1 MGFPEPEGGER
12 RYVLLF
18 ACLIAC
24 LAGIGL
30 WVWEPWAEPETAEL
44 VVVEETGAET
54 TAAAPSGQIEV
65 YISGAVKHPGVYDVP
80 AGSRVYELVRAA
92 GDVIPYADVEA
103 VNLSARLSDGEK
115 IHIPLNPARVTVTAE
130 PVVNINQ
137 AGLEELETLPGIG
150 EATARKILDYR
161 QEHGWFW
168 TKEELMEVPSIGEG
182 RYGKIE
188 DRITL

>member
-1 MGFPEPEGGER
+1 MEFPEPEGGER

-18 ACLIAC
+18 ACLIAV

-30 WVWEPWAEPETAEL
+30 WVWEPWASPEMGDML
-44 VVVEETGAET
+44 VVEETDADAP
-54 TAAAPSGQIEV
+54 AAAPSGQIEV

-92 GDVIPYADVEA
+92 GDIIPYADVDA
-103 VNLSARLSDGEK
+103 VNLSARLADGEK
-115 IHIPLNPARVTVTAE
+115 IHIPLDPERVTVTAE

-150 EATARKILDYR
+150 EVTAQKILDYR
-161 QEHGWFW
+161 REHGWFR
-168 TKEELMEVPSIGEG
+168 TKEELMDVPSIGEG